1 MTRYILTIMLMLYAL
16 TLHAQTQA
24 QVKALYD
31 EGKYEEAKP
40 GLEKLLKQAPA
51 NGNYNLWYGVSCL
64 HTGDIQNAVKYLEQA
79 VKRRVPS
86 GQLYLGQAYN
96 EAFRFEEAIST
107 LEAYR
112 NDLVKRKR
120 DTEEADRLLEKS
132 HNGLRQLRGVERVMV
147 IDSMVVDKPAFLH
160 YYKLSPE
167 SGTLSTDNPFSP
179 KASLEGGTV
188 YYNELGNIAYYTDKP
203 DSLLNI
209 YRAVRLLDGS
219 NERSALSEEINEGQ
233 NANYPYVMPDGSTIY
248 YAADGPESMGG
259 YDIFVTRYNSTNGS
273 YLQPENVGM
282 PFNSP
287 YNDYMYVIDEFS
299 NLGWFASD
307 RYQPE
312 GKVCIYVFIP
322 NETKQVYNY
331 EGTDLQELI
340 ALSQLRSIE
349 DTWSDEEAVKAAK
362 HRLELVNE
370 EVAQR
375 NMKRDF
381 EFVIDDAHTYYVT
394 TDFKSDAA
402 KLAFAQY
409 QQLSESLAELED
421 RLAGLREEYAAAAG
435 SQKQAL
441 APGILDLEQRVLQ
454 LTQEVR
460 NAANWVRREEQSTL
474 K

>member
-1 MTRYILTIMLMLYAL
+1 MTRYLLSILLTLCTL

-24 QVKALYD
+24 QAKALYD

-40 GLEKLLKQAPA
+40 ALEKLVKQSPS
-51 NGNYNLWYGVSCL
+51 NGNYSLWYGVSCL
-64 HTGDIQNAVKYLEQA
+64 NTGDIQTGVKYLEQA

-96 EAFRFEEAIST
+96 EAFRFEEAINT

-112 NDLVKRKR
+112 SDLVKRKR
-120 DTEEADRLLEKS
+120 DTNEADKLLERS
-132 HNGLRQLRGVERVMV
+132 RNGLRQMRGVERVIV

-188 YYNELGNIAYYTDKP
+188 YYNELGNIAYYTDKK

-209 YRAVRLLDGS
+209 YRAVQLLDGS
-219 NERSALSEEINEGQ
+219 NEHTALSEEINKGQ

-259 YDIFVTRYNSTNGS
+259 YDIFVTRYNSYNGS

-287 YNDYMYVIDEFS
+287 YNDYMFVIDEFS

-331 EGTDLQELI
+331 ESTDLEELI
-340 ALSQLRSIE
+340 ALSQLRSIQ
-349 DTWSDEEAVKAAK
+349 DTWSNEDAVNAAK

-381 EFVIDDAHTYYVT
+381 EFVIDDAHTYYVAN
-394 TDFKSDAA
+394 DFKSETA
-402 KLAFAQY
+402 KSAFAQY
-409 QQLSESLAELED
+409 QQLTQSLAELEG
-421 RLAGLREEYAAAAG
+421 RLEQLREEYANASSG
-435 SQKQAL
+435 QKQSL

-454 LTQEVR
+454 LVQEVR
-460 NAANWVRREEQSTL
+460 SAANWVRREEQSTL